1 MGPVLPVEPL
11 LPFDPASEAAS
22 DKHLVVL
29 TMKNVHIQGT
39 RHNHGSRKG
48 EMVQAACMLH
58 AIWHVRWDH
67 GTWSQSSP

>member
-1 MGPVLPVEPL
+1 MGPAPPVEPL
-11 LPFDPASEAAS
+11 LPLDPASKADL

-29 TMKNVHIQGT
+29 TMKDVHIQGT

-48 EMVQAACMLH
+48 EMLQAACMLH
-58 AIWHVRWDH
+58 AIGHVRLDH